1 MAEFII
7 LSAHTSY
14 DSNFENVALS
24 LSHILNLSLQSGE
37 IPSEL

>member
-7 LSAHTSY
+7 LSAHASY
-14 DSNFENVALS
+14 DSNFENIELP
-24 LSHILNLSLQSGE
+24 LSHILNLSLQYGE